1 MAETAVAPQTEERPN
16 TVKIEDAG
24 PSRKKISIEI
34 PAETVDEQL
43 GSSLDTLMVEAEIPG
58 FRKGR
63 APKRL
68 IEKKFGSAIR
78 REAKNQLVASAYQ
91 KAIEDNKLRVLGDPV
106 SEGLDKVELE
116 AGKPLAFEVEVEVLP
131 EFDLPSLEGIAVR
144 KPIMEVTDEMI
155 EAELDKLRLHEGR
168 LEELEAP
175 EPGDYLTGHGVM
187 TAAGVEEPLVDINDA
202 VVQVPPPE
210 KEGKGMILGIMVDD
224 FAKQLGLPKAGEKAT
239 IKVKGP
245 ENHENEAVR
254 GADLTIIFEVTRV
267 DRIIRATDEEL
278 VKGYGFEEV
287 QQLKDAIRDRMGQR
301 ITVEQQA
308 AMRQQVARYLIDNTS
323 MELPERTT
331 AVQAERNLARRRLE
345 LMHRGVPADQIEEHI
360 AELRAASGDAAV
372 RDLKLFFILDKA
384 AEALDVKVSEG
395 ELNSRIVQ
403 MAMANN
409 MRPDKLR
416 SELIQRNQV
425 GQVFQQ
431 IREHKTLD
439 AILANANVT
448 EMPVEEFNKAMEAE
462 AKAAGGADKPAPKK
476 SSSKKAAEK
485 AEKAEEKA
493 EAGESAPAEKKTRSK
508 KK

>member
-43 GSSLDTLMVEAEIPG
+43 GSSLDTLMLEAEIPG

-63 APKRL
+63 APRRL
-68 IEKKFGSAIR
+68 IEKRFGAAIR
-78 REAKNQLVASAYQ
+78 REAKNQLVATAYQ
-91 KAIEDNKLRVLGDPV
+91 KAVEDHKLRVLGDPI

-131 EFDLPSLEGIAVR
+131 EFELPSLEGIAVR

-168 LEELEAP
+168 LEEREAP

-187 TAAGVEEPLVDINDA
+187 IAAGVEAPLVDINDA

-254 GADLTIIFEVTRV
+254 GADLTITFEVTRV

-278 VKGYGFEEV
+278 VKAYGFQDAE
-287 QQLKDAIRDRMGQR
+287 QLKSAIKERMGQR
-301 ITVEQQA
+301 IAVEQQA
-308 AMRQQVARYLIDNTS
+308 AMHQQIARYLVENTT
-323 MELPERTT
+323 MDLPERIT
-331 AVQAERNLARRRLE
+331 AVQAERNLNRRRFE
-345 LMHRGVPADQIEEHI
+345 LMHRGVPAHQIDEHI

-384 AEALDVKVSEG
+384 AETLDIKVSEG

-403 MAMANN
+403 LALANN

-416 SELIQRNQV
+416 SQLIQRNQV
-425 GQVFQQ
+425 GQVYQQ
-431 IREHKTLD
+431 VREHKTLD
-439 AILANANVT
+439 AILAKATVT
-448 EMPVEEFNKAMEAE
+448 EMPVEEFNKAMAEE
-462 AKAAGGADKPAPKK
+462 AKAAGGADKPAAKK
-476 SSSKKAAEK
+476 SSSKKSAEK
-485 AEKAEEKA
+485 AEAENKA
-493 EAGESAPAEKKTRSK
+493 EAGESAPAEKKTRSRK
-508 KK
+508 K

>member
-1 MAETAVAPQTEERPN
+1 MADTAAAVENQTEERPN

-24 PSRKKISIEI
+24 PSRKKITIEI
-34 PAETVDEQL
+34 PAETVTEQL

-68 IEKKFGSAIR
+68 IEKKFGSAVR
-78 REAKNQLVASAYQ
+78 KEAKSQLVATAYQ
-91 KAIEDNKLRVLGDPV
+91 RAIEDNKLRVLGDPI
-106 SEGLDKVELE
+106 SEGLDKVELRDGE
-116 AGKPLAFEVEVEVLP
+116 PLAFEVEVEVLP
-131 EFDLPSLEGIAVR
+131 EFELPNLEGIAIK
-144 KPIMEVTDEMI
+144 KPIIEVTDEMV
-155 EAELDKLRLHEGR
+155 ESELDKLRLHEGR
-168 LEELEAP
+168 LEEREAP

-187 TAAGVEEPLVDINDA
+187 TTAGGEKLVDINDA

-210 KEGKGMILGIMVDD
+210 KEGKGMILGIMVED
-224 FAKQLGLPKAGEKAT
+224 FAKQLGLPKAGETAT
-239 IKVKGP
+239 IKTKGP
-245 ENHENEAVR
+245 ENHENEAIR
-254 GADLTIIFEVTRV
+254 GADVAVTFEVARV
-267 DRIIRATDEEL
+267 DRIIRAADEEL
-278 VKGYGFEEV
+278 VQGYGFQEP
-287 QQLKDAIRDRMGQR
+287 QQLRDAIKERMGQR
-301 ITVEQQA
+301 IAVEQQT
-308 AMRQQVARYLIDNTS
+308 AMRQQAAKHLLDSTT

-331 AVQAERNLARRRLE
+331 AVQSERNLSRQRFE

-384 AEALDVKVSEG
+384 AETLDVKVTEG
-395 ELNSRIVQ
+395 EMNSRIVQ

-425 GQVFQQ
+425 GQVYQQ

-439 AILANANVT
+439 AILAKATVT
-448 EMPVEEFNKAMEAE
+448 EMPADEFNKAMEAE
-462 AKAAGGADKPAPKK
+462 AGDTKPAAKK
-476 SSSKKAAEK
+476 PSKKAAAGS
-485 AEKAEEKA
+485 AERDDT
-493 EAGESAPAEKKTRSK
+493 GGEKKKSSK